1 MKISH
6 QIALTILMFAVT
18 GELSAQGDSTRR
30 PDSVHHIFIASRLNA
45 IEFYS
50 RPAVEPFF
58 SRWRSDTIQQITIA
72 HFGDSHIQP
81 GIFSGE
87 MRSFMQ
93 GEKGYGG
100 FGMMFPYSAARTY
113 SPAQYKSV
121 HYGRWLFAKGLEPNP
136 KLPLGVSG
144 MTIRTYDS
152 AAGFSMTFKEPPP
165 PHYKKVKLY
174 FKGGPTSYDVRLLG
188 STFEV
193 VMPASKKPED
203 VPFLELLLPDSS
215 STLHI
220 QMLKTEKHQTQFE
233 FYGLSLE
240 SETGQ
245 GLIYHSL
252 GVGGAAYG
260 SLLAE
265 VLGDE
270 QLPTLAP
277 HLVIIDFGTN
287 DFLYEGAIAASLQ
300 RQIVQTIRWVRQLVP
315 GVTILLTSTQDMYR
329 RGANIAAA
337 KQFSFLMRRIARM
350 EGCAF
355 YDWYRISGGQ
365 YSMKNW
371 VGERLARADHIHL
384 TAAGYE
390 LKGKLLAAAFSQTM
404 NAYFSE
410 PGIDSL
416 VLYSPAEDSVKGDS
430 LFRVAPEPRVT
441 KIRHQIRSG
450 ESLSTIADKY
460 GVRVADIMRVNK
472 LSSSTIIAGNYLTI
486 EYNPNKPVAQTK
498 PRVVA
503 PQPSADVIRYKVQS
517 GDTLGQIAEKY
528 HVSVK
533 SIKRLNNMKSS
544 RIVEGKTLLIPK
556 A

>member
-1 MKISH
+1 MKVRPHIILFILVCG
-6 QIALTILMFAVT
+6 IACKLC
-18 GELSAQGDSTRR
+18 AQADSTIRQ
-30 PDSVHHIFIASRLNA
+30 DSVHHIFIASRLNA
-45 IEFYS
+45 IEFYNRS
-50 RPAVEPFF
+50 AVEPFF
-58 SRWRSDTIQQITIA
+58 SRWHSDTVRQLIIA
-72 HFGDSHIQP
+72 HFGDSHVQP
-81 GIFSGE
+81 GVFSGE

-100 FGMMFPYSAARTY
+100 FGIMFPYSAAKTY

-121 HYGRWLFAKGLEPNP
+121 HYGRWLLAKGLEPNP

-174 FKGGPTSYDVRLLG
+174 FKGGSNSYDLRLLAG
-188 STFEV
+188 TFEAV
-193 VMPASKKPED
+193 VPASKKPEN
-203 VPFLELLLPDSS
+203 VPYMEVLLPDSS
-215 STLHI
+215 STLHV
-220 QMLKTEKHQTQFE
+220 QVLRTDKSQTQFE

-252 GVGGAAYG
+252 GVGGAPYG

-265 VLGDE
+265 VLADE
-270 QLPTLAP
+270 QLPTLEP
-277 HLVIIDFGTN
+277 DLVIIDFGTN
-287 DFLYEGAIAASLQ
+287 DFLYEQRIAPSLE
-300 RQIVQTIRWVRQLVP
+300 RKIVQTIQWVRQLVP
-315 GVTILLTSTQDMYR
+315 DATILLTSTQDMYR
-329 RGANIAAA
+329 HGVNIAAA
-337 KQFSFLMRRIARM
+337 KEFSFLMRRIAKM

-365 YSMKNW
+365 YSMGRW

-384 TAAGYE
+384 TAEGYK
-390 LKGKLLAAAFSQTM
+390 LKGGLMTAAFEQTM

-416 VLYSPAEDSVKGDS
+416 VLYSAEEDSVKGDS
-430 LFRVAPEPRVT
+430 LIRVAPGPKVT
-441 KIRHQIRSG
+441 RIRHQIRSG
-450 ESLSTIADKY
+450 EALSTIAEKY

-486 EYNPNKPVAQTK
+486 EYNPNKPVTQAKPHAGQAQ
-498 PRVVA
+498 P
-503 PQPSADVIRYKVQS
+503 PADVIRYKVQS
-517 GDTLGQIAEKY
+517 GDTLSEIAEK
-528 HVSVK
+528 HRVSVK
-533 SIKRLNNMKSS
+533 AIKRLNNMKSS